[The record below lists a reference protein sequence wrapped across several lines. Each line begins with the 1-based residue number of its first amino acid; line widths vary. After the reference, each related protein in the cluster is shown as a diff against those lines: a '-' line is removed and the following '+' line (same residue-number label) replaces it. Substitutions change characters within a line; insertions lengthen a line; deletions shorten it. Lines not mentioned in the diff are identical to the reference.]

1 MKILLLSAAFP
12 PHVFGGAEIAAY
24 NIACLLAKRGHEVS
38 VATLKEPD
46 ETEVRGELR
55 PEGFRLYRIAI
66 PRRYTVFRR
75 TAETSSAHKLLWH
88 LQDYADWRNR
98 HIMRQLLNE
107 VRPDQIDIHNII
119 GLGFNTF
126 AEIGKRA
133 IPVKYFLHCLDLVC
147 FRASMFRNGRNC
159 EKPCIACKIIG
170 ALRQANLKKA
180 GNVGFIAPSQA
191 PLDQLLLFAP
201 WLNKFPKAV
210 IKNVPDSLP
219 PLPEYTPSKEIKLA
233 FAGRLASGKGID
245 FLLSVL
251 DGLSSR
257 FTFKIDIL
265 GTGPLEPFLRE
276 QYKKK
281 SWAIFHGFVSRERV
295 ACTIARADLCCMP
308 SLWPETY
315 GLVTAQ
321 ALQIG
326 TPVIGS
332 DIGGTRYLVRHGKT
346 GILVTPG
353 DKAAWA
359 SILSELFTSP
369 IKLQSLRQE
378 AFAFRKDFDD
388 ALIIEAYEAFS
399 ARLQST
405 LQNPPTNDGAIF

>member
-1 MKILLLSAAFP
+1 MKRK
-12 PHVFGGAEIAAY
+12 FGAHCNPKDFAY
-24 NIACLLAKRGHEVS
+24 TASRYRANIPFS
-38 VATLKEPD
+38 DEP
-46 ETEVRGELR
+46 LQ
-55 PEGFRLYRIAI
+55 
-66 PRRYTVFRR
+66 
-75 TAETSSAHKLLWH
+75 TSSAHKILWH

-98 HIMRQLLNE
+98 HMMRQLLNE
-107 VRPDQIDIHNII
+107 VRPDQVDIHNIL
-119 GLGFNTF
+119 GFGFNTLE
-126 AEIGKRA
+126 EIGKRG
-133 IPVKYFLHCLDLVC
+133 IPVKFFLHGLDLVC
-147 FRASMFRNGRNC
+147 FHATMFRNGRNC
-159 EKPCIACKIIG
+159 KTPCIKCKIIG

-180 GNVGFIAPSQA
+180 GNIGFIAPSQA

-201 WLNKFPKAV
+201 WLDQLPKAV

-219 PLPEYTPSKEIKLA
+219 PLPEYTPSREIKLA
-233 FAGRLASGKGID
+233 FAGRLALGKGID

-265 GTGPLEPFLRE
+265 GTGPLEPTLRE

-281 SWAIFHGFVSRERV
+281 SWAVFHGFVSREQV
-295 ACTIARADLCCMP
+295 ACTIARADLFCMP

-332 DIGGTRYLVRHGKT
+332 NIGGTRYLVRHGKT
-346 GILVTPG
+346 GILVAPG
-353 DKAAWA
+353 DKTAWT
-359 SILSELFTSP
+359 SSLSELLTSP
-369 IKLQSLRQE
+369 TQLRSLRRE

-388 ALIIEAYEAFS
+388 NLIIDSYEAFS
-399 ARLQST
+399 ARLQAT
-405 LQNPPTNDGAIF
+405 L

>member
-12 PHVFGGAEIAAY
+12 PHVFGGGEIAAF
-24 NIACLLAKRGHEVS
+24 NIACRLAKRGHEVS

-46 ETEVRGELR
+46 ETEVRGELQ

-66 PRRYTVFRR
+66 PRRYTVFAR
-75 TAETSSAHKLLWH
+75 TTETSSAQKILWH

-98 HIMRQLLNE
+98 HMMRQLLNE
-107 VRPDQIDIHNII
+107 VRPDQVDIHNIL
-119 GLGFNTF
+119 GFGFNTL
-126 AEIGKRA
+126 EDIGKRG
-133 IPVKYFLHCLDLVC
+133 IPVKFFLHGLDLVC
-147 FRASMFRNGRNC
+147 FHATMFRNEHNC
-159 EKPCIACKIIG
+159 KEPCIACKVIG

-201 WLNKFPKAV
+201 WLNRFPKAI

-219 PLPEYTPSKEIKLA
+219 PLPEYTPSKEIKLV
-233 FAGRLASGKGID
+233 FAGRLALGKGID

-257 FTFKIDIL
+257 LTFKIDIL
-265 GTGPLEPFLRE
+265 GTGPLEPPLRE

-281 SWAIFHGFVSRERV
+281 SWAVFHGFVSREQV
-295 ACTIARADLCCMP
+295 ARTIARADLFCMP

-332 DIGGTRYLVRHGKT
+332 NIGGTRCLVRHGKT
-346 GILVTPG
+346 GILIAPG
-353 DKAAWA
+353 DKPAWTSA
-359 SILSELFTSP
+359 LSELLTSP
-369 IKLQSLRQE
+369 VQLPSLRRE
-378 AFAFRKDFDD
+378 AFALRNDFDD
-388 ALIIEAYEAFS
+388 KPIMEAYEAFS
-399 ARLQST
+399 ASLQAT
-405 LQNPPTNDGAIF
+405 L

>member
-1 MKILLLSAAFP
+1 MKILLLSAIFP

-24 NIACLLAKRGHEVS
+24 NMACLLAKRGHDVS

-46 ETEVRGELR
+46 ETEVRDALQ

-66 PRRYTVFRR
+66 PRRYTVSGR
-75 TAETSSAHKLLWH
+75 TAETSSAHKILWH

-107 VRPDQIDIHNII
+107 VRPDQIDIHNIL
-119 GLGFNTF
+119 GFGFNTM
-126 AEIGKRA
+126 EDIGKRG
-133 IPVKYFLHCLDLVC
+133 IPVKFFLHCLDLVC
-147 FRASMFRNGRNC
+147 FQASMFRNGRNC

-201 WLNKFPKAV
+201 KLNQFPKAI

-219 PLPEYTPSKEIKLA
+219 PLPEYTPSKEIKLV
-233 FAGRLASGKGID
+233 FAGRLALGKGID

-265 GTGPLEPFLRE
+265 GTGPLESPLRE

-281 SWAIFHGFVSRERV
+281 SWAIFHGFVSREQV
-295 ACTIARADLCCMP
+295 ACTIARADLFCMP
-308 SLWPETY
+308 SLWSETY

-346 GILVTPG
+346 GILVAPG
-353 DKAAWA
+353 DKTAWTT
-359 SILSELFTSP
+359 ILSELFTSTAQ
-369 IKLQSLRQE
+369 LQSLRRG
-378 AFAFRKDFDD
+378 AFAIRKEFDD
-388 ALIIEAYEAFS
+388 KLIIEAYEAFS
-399 ARLQST
+399 ARLQG
-405 LQNPPTNDGAIF
+405 PI

>member
-24 NIACLLAKRGHEVS
+24 NMACLLAKRGHEVC

-46 ETEVRGELR
+46 EMEVRGAPQ
-55 PEGFRLYRIAI
+55 PEGFHLYRIAI
-66 PRRYTVFRR
+66 PRKYTVFGR
-75 TAETSSAHKLLWH
+75 TTETSTAHKVLWH
-88 LQDYADWRNR
+88 LQDHADWRNR

-107 VRPDQIDIHNII
+107 VRPDQIDIHSII
-119 GLGFNTF
+119 GFGFNTLE
-126 AEIGKRA
+126 EIGKRG
-133 IPVKYFLHCLDLVC
+133 IPVKFFLHCLDLVC
-147 FRASMFRNGRNC
+147 FHASMFRNERNC
-159 EKPCIACKIIG
+159 EKPCIACRIIG
-170 ALRQANLKKA
+170 ALRQTNLKKA

-191 PLDQLLLFAP
+191 PLDQLQLFAP
-201 WLNKFPKAV
+201 RLNKFPKAV

-233 FAGRLASGKGID
+233 FAGRLALGKGID

-265 GTGPLEPFLRE
+265 GTGPLETPLRE

-281 SWAIFHGFVSRERV
+281 SWAVFHGFVSREQV
-295 ACTIARADLCCMP
+295 ACTIARADLFCMP

-332 DIGGTRYLVRHGKT
+332 DIGGTRYLVRHGKN
-346 GILVTPG
+346 GILVAPG
-353 DKAAWA
+353 NKAAWTL
-359 SILSELFTSP
+359 ILSELMTSP
-369 IKLQSLRQE
+369 LKLQSLRRE

-388 ALIIEAYEAFS
+388 ELIIEAYEAFS
-399 ARLQST
+399 ARLQAT
-405 LQNPPTNDGAIF
+405 L